1 MSPITLEEARAARRT
16 ALRLVETVD
25 RVVGVGITR
34 LGGEYAVKI
43 NLSGPLA
50 SGVELPTEID
60 GVPVQIE
67 VTGPLRARER
77 G

>member
-34 LGGEYAVKI
+34 RWGEYAVKF
-43 NLSGPLA
+43 NLSGRIDPV
-50 SGVELPTEID
+50 VELPTEID
-60 GVPVQIE
+60 GVPLQIE
-67 VTGPLRARER
+67 FTGTLRAR
-77 G
+77 

>member
-1 MSPITLEEARAARRT
+1 MDVPITLEEARAARRT

-25 RVVGVGITR
+25 VVVGVGITR

-43 NLSGPLA
+43 NLSGPIA
-50 SGVELPTEID
+50 PGVELPTEID

-67 VTGPLRARER
+67 VTGPLRAR
-77 G
+77 